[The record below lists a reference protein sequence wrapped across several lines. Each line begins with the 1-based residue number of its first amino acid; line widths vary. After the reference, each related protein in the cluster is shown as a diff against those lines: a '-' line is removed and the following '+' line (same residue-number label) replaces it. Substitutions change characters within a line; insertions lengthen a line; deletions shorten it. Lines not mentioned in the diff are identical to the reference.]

1 MKKFDRT
8 KIWVGII
15 VILGIIIRL
24 CFFNY
29 VSDDY
34 SIFLSKWMET
44 MDSLE
49 PAQRFAL
56 DVGDYTCPYLYILAI
71 ITLLPVN
78 RLYAVK
84 LVSCFFDFALSFT
97 AYRIIDNVSKSK
109 TKALIGFGATLL
121 CPTIIVNSSLW
132 GQCDAI
138 YTFFVLASL
147 LAFLEEKPFKACSLF
162 GLAFALKLQSIF
174 FAPLLVCLWLKKKI
188 KFKHLV
194 MIPTMY
200 IITCIPAILLGRNVF
215 STLNVYLTQSTE
227 YNLLS
232 ANAASLLGFINDFDF
247 LNPFLQSSSIAW
259 IAIAVSGLFV
269 LITLFTVLKSKYD
282 FSKLQIIDLACL
294 FVVIIP
300 FLLPRMHER
309 YFYMADA
316 VSIIYMLIHKKN
328 WVVPVLQISA
338 SLYTYLRFLKADI
351 FRQYPLFL
359 GSLAILAVII
369 IISINY
375 YKDYYIN
382 SSKSNGQLC
391 RNKKN
396 CTIQS

>member
-1 MKKFDRT
+1 MKTATRQ
-8 KIWVGII
+8 KIQVGII

-29 VSDDY
+29 VSNDY
-34 SIFLSKWMET
+34 RIFLSRWMET

-56 DVGDYTCPYLYILAI
+56 DVGDYTCPYLYVLAI
-71 ITLLPVN
+71 ISLLPVN

-84 LVSCFFDFALSFT
+84 LVSCFFDFALSSL

-109 TKALIGFGATLL
+109 TKALIGFGVILL
-121 CPTIIVNSSLW
+121 CPTIIINSSVW
-132 GQCDAI
+132 GQCDVI
-138 YTFFVLASL
+138 YTFFVFASL
-147 LAFLEEKPFKACSLF
+147 LALLEEKPFKACSLF
-162 GLAFALKLQSIF
+162 GLAFALKLQSVF

-188 KFKHLV
+188 KIKHLV

-200 IITCIPAILLGRNVF
+200 VITCVPAILLGRNIF

-227 YNLLS
+227 YKLLS
-232 ANAASLLGFINDFDF
+232 ANAASFLGFINDFDF
-247 LNPFLQSSSIAW
+247 LNPFLRSSLIGW
-259 IAIAVSGLFV
+259 FAVAVAGLFV
-269 LITLFTVLKSKYD
+269 LIALFTVFKSKYD
-282 FSKLQIIDLACL
+282 ISKLQIIDLACL

-316 VSIIYMLIHKKN
+316 ISIIYMFVHKKK
-328 WVVPVLQISA
+328 WIVPVLQISS

-351 FRQYPLFL
+351 FKQYPLFL
-359 GSLAILAVII
+359 GSLAIMAVIV

-375 YKDYYIN
+375 YKDYCTNLSN
-382 SSKSNGQLC
+382 SIIKI
-391 RNKKN
+391 KK
-396 CTIQS
+396 